1 VLLTQLFRTLVDQ
14 AGKINMQMP
23 ELDDLYADIILDHYK
38 NPRNQGLIPS
48 ATLNAEGFNPF
59 CGDQVKLSISLG
71 TNGTISNVG
80 FEGEGC
86 SISQASASIMTDL
99 LIGKNL
105 EQASLLNNTFR
116 QLMSGNT
123 ISELTE
129 LDIGELAALEGV
141 KEFPVRIKCALLPW
155 ATLVD
160 AMNQYHQT

>member
-1 VLLTQLFRTLVDQ
+1 
-14 AGKINMQMP
+14 M
-23 ELDDLYADIILDHYK
+23 
-38 NPRNQGLIPS
+38 
-48 ATLNAEGFNPF
+48 
-59 CGDQVKLSISLG
+59 
-71 TNGTISNVG
+71 G